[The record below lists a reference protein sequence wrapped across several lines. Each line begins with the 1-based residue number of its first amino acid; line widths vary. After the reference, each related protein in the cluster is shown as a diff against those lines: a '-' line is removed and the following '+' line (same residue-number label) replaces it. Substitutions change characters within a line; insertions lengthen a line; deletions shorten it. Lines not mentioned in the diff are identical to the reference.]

1 MKKLVSLAIVLI
13 LFKFKGISQTSDDT
27 TICIPKVEIQ
37 RAINI
42 IETAK
47 ISKQELGVFKLKVTA
62 LENIIVNKD
71 SLIDRL
77 SIKNEDYK
85 NIIQRQLQVE
95 HNNNIIIGNQNK
107 LQESTLKKLNKQ
119 KSSKWITLVLGLSL
133 GYLISK

>member
-1 MKKLVSLAIVLI
+1 MIVLI

-47 ISKQELGVFKLKVTA
+47 VNKQELGIFKLKVST
-62 LENIIVNKD
+62 LENIIINKD
-71 SLIDRL
+71 SIIDKL
-77 SIKNEDYK
+77 NIKSENYKSIIE
-85 NIIQRQLQVE
+85 RQLQQE
-95 HNNNIIIGNQNK
+95 HNNNVIISNQNK

-119 KSSKWITLVLGLSL
+119 KPAKWITLALGLSL